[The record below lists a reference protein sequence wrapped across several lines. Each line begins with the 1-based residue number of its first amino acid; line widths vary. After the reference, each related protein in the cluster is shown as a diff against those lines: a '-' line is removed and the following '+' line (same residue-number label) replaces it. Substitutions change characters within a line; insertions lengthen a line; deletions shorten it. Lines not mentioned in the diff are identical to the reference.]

1 MEPYN
6 EFHDPLTMNITRQTR
21 VLLSTIHSSSPY
33 AATILNASTQR
44 DLLANISRLL
54 AKPAL
59 TLSIAIA
66 FRPLLL
72 PLCAQWLHDE
82 GDEEEKLVA
91 LCLLTQ
97 PHEELFPFFFF
108 LVRLRLQVIH
118 ISSWVQRSFRAFAK
132 TLRRWTSC
140 VRLDVSIFGLHRHCS
155 FTSSFT
161 GLLSHPPREPRT
173 STLSSLASITS
184 RDAFWDTSS

>member
-1 MEPYN
+1 MESFH

-21 VLLSTIHSSSPY
+21 VLLSNIPSSSPY

-54 AKPAL
+54 TKPAL

-91 LCLLTQ
+91 LCLLIQ
-97 PHEELFPFFFF
+97 PHEELFPFVFF
-108 LVRLRLQVIH
+108 LFVFDCR
-118 ISSWVQRSFRAFAK
+118 
-132 TLRRWTSC
+132 
-140 VRLDVSIFGLHRHCS
+140 
-155 FTSSFT
+155 
-161 GLLSHPPREPRT
+161 
-173 STLSSLASITS
+173 
-184 RDAFWDTSS
+184 